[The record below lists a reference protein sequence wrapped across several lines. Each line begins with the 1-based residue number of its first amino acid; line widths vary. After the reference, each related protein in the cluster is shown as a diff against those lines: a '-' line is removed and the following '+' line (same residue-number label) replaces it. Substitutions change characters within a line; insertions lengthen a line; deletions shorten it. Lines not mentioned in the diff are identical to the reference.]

1 MSPTFNSFVKCSEV
15 FYLSLNTMCYSVE
28 QSYRVFEYKIANKQP
43 KQTTECLRGH
53 KKGLSTNSFNGV
65 FLKIYPYDPPSKFQ
79 KLVIGF
85 D

>member
-15 FYLSLNTMCYSVE
+15 FHLSLNTMCYSVE
-28 QSYRVFEYKIANKQP
+28 QSYGLFEGENATKQQ

-53 KKGLSTNSFNGV
+53 KKGLGTNSFNGV
-65 FLKIYPYDPPSKFQ
+65 FLKIYPHDPPSKFQ